1 MTRVRRSPALPRGF
15 SRHARLY
22 LRPTALIGAAG
33 ADAAIEA
40 GVARRLA
47 GGAFAF
53 SALEVFVRDRGAI
66 TAVVAPLAEAA
77 AWAGGLDGPAAG
89 RVAALFDRLSAPR
102 APVSGV
108 AMDRPSIM
116 GVINVTPDS
125 FSDGGDFAEA
135 DAAIA
140 HGRALADA
148 GAAILDVGGEST
160 RPGSDAITAEAER
173 ARALPVVEALAAEG
187 FTVSID
193 TRRAG
198 VMRAALEA
206 GARIVNDVSA
216 LTFDAESLG
225 VVAAAGAP
233 VVLMHCLGDPKTMQE
248 SPAYDFAPLDVY
260 DYLEARVEACEAA
273 GIDRARIV
281 VDPGIG
287 FGKTPTG
294 HNVEILQSLSLYH
307 GLGCPLLFGVSR
319 KSFIGRLAGVDAPKA
334 RLPGS
339 LAAGLAGLDRG
350 VQIIRVHDVAETAQA
365 LAVWQAIAGPPGDAR
380 G

>member
-1 MTRVRRSPALPRGF
+1 
-15 SRHARLY
+15 
-22 LRPTALIGAAG
+22 
-33 ADAAIEA
+33 
-40 GVARRLA
+40 
-47 GGAFAF
+47 
-53 SALEVFVRDRGAI
+53 
-66 TAVVAPLAEAA
+66 
-77 AWAGGLDGPAAG
+77 GPAAG
-89 RVAALFDRLSAPR
+89 RVAALFARLSAPR

-108 AMDRPSIM
+108 AIDRPSIM

-125 FSDGGDFAEA
+125 FSDGGDFADA

-148 GAAILDVGGEST
+148 GAAILDVGGDST
-160 RPGSDAITAEAER
+160 RPGSDAISAEEEL
-173 ARALPVVEALAAEG
+173 ARALPVVEALAAQG

-193 TRRAG
+193 TRRAV

-216 LTFDAESLG
+216 LAFDAESLG
-225 VVAAAGAP
+225 VVAACDAP
-233 VVLMHCLGDPKTMQE
+233 VVLMHCLGDPRTMQE

-287 FGKTPTG
+287 FGKTSTG
-294 HNVEILQSLSLYH
+294 HNIEILQSLTLYH
-307 GLGCPLLFGVSR
+307 GLGCALLIGVSR
-319 KSFIGRLAGVDAPKA
+319 KSFIGRLAGVDAPKE

-339 LAAGLAGLDRG
+339 LAAGLAALGQG

-365 LAVWQAIAGPPGDAR
+365 LAVWEAIAAPPGDA
-380 G
+380 GG